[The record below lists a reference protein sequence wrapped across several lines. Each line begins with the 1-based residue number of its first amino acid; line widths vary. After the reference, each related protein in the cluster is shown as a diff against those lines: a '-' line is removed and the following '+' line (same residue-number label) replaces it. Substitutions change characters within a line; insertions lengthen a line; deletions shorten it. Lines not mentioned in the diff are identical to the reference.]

1 MNFDL
6 KKHQQILRRSSKNK
20 ALSDSFEISNL
31 LFKAARVDYLES
43 LLTRR
48 DYLESQLD
56 LIEVKQKQ
64 LSSYVNLYRALGGG
78 WRVSE

>member
-1 MNFDL
+1 MTT
-6 KKHQQILRRSSKNK
+6 
-20 ALSDSFEISNL
+20 LSESFEISNM

-56 LIEVKQKQ
+56 LIEVKQRQ
-64 LSSYVNLYRALGGG
+64 LIAYVNLYKALGGG
-78 WRVSE
+78 WRD